1 MRRRLP
7 GSNTVYKQLDTSAHH
22 FSLFIFNVTLHQAE
36 GGGVEL
42 IEKNERW
49 KQLREEWK
57 KKKSVSETSSDL
69 HTHFM
74 MADEAHKYRNS
85 SSLISSYY
93 SCRKV
98 PEEPLYHS
106 SRKCC
111 LTHSNSKQHKQSRHL
126 SSCLRLNQVGDEQR
140 MANDLIC
147 SDRSPC
153 RRGGGGGGDSAVL
166 EHSNS
171 SWL

>member
-1 MRRRLP
+1 MWLLTRQRE
-7 GSNTVYKQLDTSAHH
+7 G
-22 FSLFIFNVTLHQAE
+22 AE
-36 GGGVEL
+36 L
-42 IEKNERW
+42 MEKNERR

-57 KKKSVSETSSDL
+57 KKRSVSVRTSSGL

-74 MADEAHKYRNS
+74 IADEAHKYRNS

-98 PEEPLYHS
+98 AEEPLCHS

-111 LTHSNSKQHKQSRHL
+111 LTHSNGKQHKHSWHL
-126 SSCLRLNQVGDEQR
+126 CSCLRPNQVGDEQR
-140 MANDLIC
+140 IANDLIC

-153 RRGGGGGGDSAVL
+153 GWAWGWGGGGVESGGVSCTRARRADYNPDAQ
-166 EHSNS
+166 
-171 SWL
+171 